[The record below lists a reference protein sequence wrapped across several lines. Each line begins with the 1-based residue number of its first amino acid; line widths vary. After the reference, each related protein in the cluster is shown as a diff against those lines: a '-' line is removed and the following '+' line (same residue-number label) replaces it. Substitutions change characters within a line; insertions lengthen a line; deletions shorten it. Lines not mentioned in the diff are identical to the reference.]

1 MKNSPF
7 QKSCQFLSASFLTL
21 LLYSTVTYAN
31 AQTATSSQQT
41 SDVIAPS
48 QQKTNVLDDQ
58 RYTGSL
64 LSPSGAMSLAGLLAI
79 EPYAQ
84 MTISRGAYQPDGNV
98 KNNKHRT
105 DNFINFTLIKYAVT
119 DHLSVQS
126 TPQIRYAWNGHTTSS
141 SLHFADLPVE
151 LQYRWIDQ
159 NNATYRPSLTTI
171 LGMTFPTGNYS
182 NLGRALDGAGNGTY
196 ALRFGLQSQAAYN
209 VFNHAL
215 RVRVWG
221 VGRQPLNSV
230 NIKNISNYGTSL
242 GYQGNARPGLFGNT
256 GFSLEYGFNKEWLL
270 SFDFVYD
277 WAKGTR
283 IKGTDKNTIYNRRVT
298 GASHDI
304 QIAPAIEYN
313 WSPKI
318 GVIVGTAL
326 TVDGH
331 NTNDFVQPQ
340 FAVMMLF

>member
-1 MKNSPF
+1 MKHAYFTKYYYLLNICIFAWIFYQS
-7 QKSCQFLSASFLTL
+7 LSH
-21 LLYSTVTYAN
+21 AN
-31 AQTATSSQQT
+31 AQVIPPSQQT
-41 SDVIAPS
+41 
-48 QQKTNVLDDQ
+48 TNILDEQ

-64 LSPSGAMSLAGLLAI
+64 LSPSGAMAKAGLWAI

-84 MTISRGAYQPDGNV
+84 MTISRGAYQANGNV
-98 KNNKHRT
+98 KNNQHRT
-105 DNFINFTLIKYAVT
+105 DNFINFTLVKYAVT
-119 DHLSVQS
+119 NHFSVQS

-141 SLHFADLPVE
+141 SLHFADLPIE
-151 LQYRWIDQ
+151 FQYRILDQ
-159 NNATYRPSLTTI
+159 IRGTLQPNVTAI

-196 ALRFGLQSQAAYN
+196 ALRFGLQSQAAYK
-209 VFNHAL
+209 VFNRAF

-242 GYQGNARPGLFGNT
+242 GYRGNARPGLFGNT
-256 GFSLEYGFNKEWLL
+256 GFSIEYGLNKKWLL

-283 IKGTDKNTIYNRRVT
+283 IRGTDKHAIYNRHIT
-298 GASHDI
+298 GASHDV

-313 WSPKI
+313 WSPTI
-318 GVIVGTAL
+318 GVIVGSAL
-326 TVDGH
+326 TVNGH
-331 NTNDFVQPQ
+331 NTNDFIQPQ
-340 FAVMMLF
+340 FAIMMLF